1 MRNIQPSTANRGRT
15 SDAPPELAIIV
26 STYQRPEHLRRVLTS
41 IAVQKGHHT
50 RLEVVVADDGSTDS
64 TSHVVRQF
72 AEIAP
77 FPVHF
82 TTSPHQGF
90 RAAANRNRGVAASSA
105 PYLLFLDGDCLIPP
119 DHVAQHLAVRR
130 AGTAWT
136 GYCIHLNRAVSES
149 LSVTDIAAGRFTQVA
164 PWQERFKLWKLAQ
177 KARCYSWLNHPTKPK
192 LLSGN
197 IGIARADFER
207 VNGFDEAFVGWGC
220 EDDDLGLRL
229 RAAGVRVASILHQT
243 HTYHMWHPKSPSVP
257 QSWREGANVDYLH
270 RRGKLVRCA
279 TGLQKRTLSDLQI
292 HLLDSAALL
301 LAAPGLAK
309 SLKGYPVIKDSEGAD
324 VEIRVADSPGRFTR
338 AASVKVLVVPKFSP
352 QLLSSYRQADLLLSD
367 QPPPAEFA
375 QRTFPLHGLDAAL
388 QTLLTRPA
396 VHAPQPVPIAA

>member
-1 MRNIQPSTANRGRT
+1 MRTYQPLAANRSG
-15 SDAPPELAIIV
+15 SQPELSIIV

-41 IAVQKGHHT
+41 IGAQRGHRA

-64 TSHVVRQF
+64 TPHVVQKF

-82 TTSPHQGF
+82 TTAAHQGF
-90 RAAANRNRGVAASSA
+90 RAAANRNRGVAASTA

-119 DHVAQHLAVRR
+119 DHVAKHLAARH
-130 AGTAWT
+130 AATAWT
-136 GYCIHLNRAVSES
+136 GYCIHLNRTISENMT
-149 LSVTDIAAGRFTQVA
+149 VADVAAGKFTQVA
-164 PWQERFKLWKLAQ
+164 SWRQRYQLWKLAQ
-177 KARCYSWLNHPTKPK
+177 KARVYSWLNHRTKPK

-197 IGIARADFER
+197 VSLARADFER

-243 HTYHMWHPKSPSVP
+243 HTYHLWHPKAPSVP
-257 QSWREGANVDYLH
+257 STWREGANVDYLH

-279 TGLQKRTLSDLQI
+279 AGLQKRTRGELQI

-309 SLKGYPVIKDSEGAD
+309 SLKSYPVIATADAAD
-324 VEIRVADSPGRFTR
+324 VEICVADSANQFTR
-338 AASVKVLVVPKFSP
+338 APSVKLLVVTRFSP
-352 QLLSSYRQADLLLSD
+352 QLLSACRQADLLLSD

-375 QRTFPLHGLDAAL
+375 SRTFALHRLDAAL
-388 QTLLTRPA
+388 QSLLMRPTA
-396 VHAPQPVPIAA
+396 HAPQHLPQAA